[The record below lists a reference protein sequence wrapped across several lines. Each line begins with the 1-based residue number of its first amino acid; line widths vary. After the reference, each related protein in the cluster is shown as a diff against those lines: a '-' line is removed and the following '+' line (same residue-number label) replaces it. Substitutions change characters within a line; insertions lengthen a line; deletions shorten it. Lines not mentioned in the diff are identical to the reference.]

1 MLLEGIFPAVTTPFY
16 PDGRL
21 YLKKLEHNIE
31 RYSRTPAAGL
41 VILGSTGE
49 AVMLSDDESRQILRT
64 ARETAAPEKVL
75 LAGVARESVSETLRL
90 AEFAAEQQYD
100 AVLARTPGYYA
111 PQTGK
116 LEILTYYRAL
126 ADRSPLPVVIYSI
139 PKYTHYEMPVD
150 VVAELAQHPN
160 IIGIKDSSGSVARIA
175 ALVAATRNAPRR
187 QTLVTPTFA
196 AFTSRMMLAT
206 TALTETIISAASLVG
221 GNVAT
226 EIATAPPPIQLKTT
240 RKKEIGFQVLTGAA
254 GQLIDSLNAGASGGI
269 LAVAAFAP
277 QGCQEIYTAWKD
289 NDLALAANKQQRVVE
304 PSAVVLAKFGVPG
317 IKHACDLN
325 GYYGGR
331 PRLPL
336 LALNAEQQAEVAH
349 AIADIRN

>member
-64 ARETAAPEKVL
+64 AREAAAPEKILV
-75 LAGVARESVSETLRL
+75 AGVARESVAESLRL

-139 PKYTHYEMPVD
+139 PKYTHYEIPVE

-160 IIGIKDSSGSVARIA
+160 IIGIKDSSGSVERIA
-175 ALVAATRNAPRR
+175 ALVAATHNAPKRE
-187 QTLVTPTFA
+187 TMVTPTFA
-196 AFTSRMMLAT
+196 AFTTRMMLA
-206 TALTETIISAASLVG
+206 AAAPPEHFVSAASLAG
-221 GNVAT
+221 GAAT
-226 EIATAPPPIQLKTT
+226 AVATAPPQVQVKAM
-240 RKKEIGFQVLTGAA
+240 RKKETGFQVLTGAA

-289 NDLALAANKQQRVVE
+289 NDLALATNKQQRVVE
-304 PSAVVLAKFGVPG
+304 PSAVVLAKFGISG

-336 LALNAEQQAEVAH
+336 LALNAEQQSEVAR
-349 AIADIRN
+349 AIADLRN

>member
-31 RYSRTPAAGL
+31 RYSRTPAAGV

-49 AVMLSDDESRQILRT
+49 AVMLSDEESRQVLRT
-64 ARETAAPEKVL
+64 AREAAAPEKVL
-75 LAGVARESVSETLRL
+75 LAGVARESVAETLRL

-139 PKYTHYEMPVD
+139 PKYTHYEIPVE

-160 IIGIKDSSGSVARIA
+160 IIGIKDSSGSVERIA
-175 ALVAATRNAPRR
+175 ALVAATRDAPRR
-187 QTLVTPTFA
+187 ETPVTPTFA
-196 AFTSRMMLAT
+196 AFTTRMMLA
-206 TALTETIISAASLVG
+206 AAAPPEHFVSAASLTG
-221 GNVAT
+221 GAT
-226 EIATAPPPIQLKTT
+226 AAVATAPPQVQVKAM
-240 RKKEIGFQVLTGAA
+240 RKKEAGFQVLTGAA

-269 LAVAAFAP
+269 LAIAAFAP
-277 QGCQEIYTAWKD
+277 EGCQEIYTAWKD
-289 NDLALAANKQQRVVE
+289 NDSALMANKQQRVVG
-304 PSAVVLAKFGVPG
+304 PSAVVLAKFGVSG

-336 LALNAEQQAEVAH
+336 LPLNAEQQAEVAR
-349 AIADIRN
+349 AIADLRN

>member
-1 MLLEGIFPAVTTPFY
+1 MLLEGIFPAITTPFY

-21 YLKKLEHNIE
+21 YLKKLEHNIQ
-31 RYSRTPAAGL
+31 RYSRTLVAGI
-41 VILGSTGE
+41 VVLGSTGE
-49 AVMLSDDESRQILRT
+49 AVMLSDDESRQVLRT
-64 ARETAAPEKVL
+64 AREAAAPEKVL
-75 LAGVARESVSETLRL
+75 LAGVARESVAETLRL

-116 LEILTYYRAL
+116 LEMLTYYRAL

-160 IIGIKDSSGSVARIA
+160 IIGIKDSSGSVERIA
-175 ALVAATRNAPRR
+175 DLVTATRSAQRR
-187 QTLVTPTFA
+187 EVAVTPTFT
-196 AFTSRMMLAT
+196 AFTSRMAAGQSMLQSNF
-206 TALTETIISAASLVG
+206 LAAES
-221 GNVAT
+221 
-226 EIATAPPPIQLKTT
+226 IAGPIAVTAPPQVPVKAT
-240 RKKEIGFQVLTGAA
+240 RKKEVGFQVLTGAA
-254 GQLIDSLNAGASGGI
+254 NQLIDSLNAGASGGI

-277 QGCQEIYTAWKD
+277 QGCQEIYIAWKD
-289 NDLALAANKQQRVVE
+289 NDAALTVEKQRRVVE
-304 PSAVVLAKFGVPG
+304 PSKVVLAKYGISGV
-317 IKHACDLN
+317 KYACDLN

-336 LALNAEQQAEVAH
+336 LALNNEQQAEVGR
-349 AIADIRN
+349 AIAELRN

>member
-16 PDGRL
+16 SDGRL

-31 RYSRTPAAGL
+31 HYSRTPAAGL

-49 AVMLSDDESRQILRT
+49 AVMLSDEESRQVLRT
-64 ARETAAPEKVL
+64 ARQAAAPEKVL
-75 LAGVARESVSETLRL
+75 LAGVARESVVETLRL

-111 PQTGK
+111 PQTGSV
-116 LEILTYYRAL
+116 EILTYYRAL

-139 PKYTHYEMPVD
+139 PKYTHYEIPVE

-160 IIGIKDSSGSVARIA
+160 IIGIKDSSGSVERIA

-187 QTLVTPTFA
+187 ETLVTPTFA
-196 AFTSRMMLAT
+196 AFTSRMAFPAT
-206 TALTETIISAASLVG
+206 ARPENMVSAASLVG
-221 GNVAT
+221 GSVSAAV
-226 EIATAPPPIQLKTT
+226 ATAPPIQTKST
-240 RKKEIGFQVLTGAA
+240 RKKEVGFQVLTGAA

-277 QGCQEIYTAWKD
+277 EGCQEIYTAWKD
-289 NDLALAANKQQRVVE
+289 NDLALCSNKQQRVIE
-304 PSAVVLAKFGVPG
+304 PSAVVLAKFGISG

-336 LALNAEQQAEVAH
+336 LPLNAEQQSEVTR
-349 AIADIRN
+349 AIADLRN

>member
-49 AVMLSDDESRQILRT
+49 AVMLSDEESRQILRT
-64 ARETAAPEKVL
+64 ARQAVAPEKVL
-75 LAGVARESVSETLRL
+75 LAGVARESVAETLRL

-139 PKYTHYEMPVD
+139 PKFTHYEIPVEI
-150 VVAELAQHPN
+150 VAELAQHPN
-160 IIGIKDSSGSVARIA
+160 IIGIKDSSGSVERTA
-175 ALVAATRNAPRR
+175 ALVAATRNAARR
-187 QTLVTPTFA
+187 EAPVTPTFA
-196 AFTSRMMLAT
+196 AFTSRMMLAQAAPPEHFVSASSLAGGHSA
-206 TALTETIISAASLVG
+206 TAV
-221 GNVAT
+221 
-226 EIATAPPPIQLKTT
+226 ATAPPQVPTKAM
-240 RKKEIGFQVLTGAA
+240 RKKEVGFQVLTGSAP
-254 GQLIDSLNAGASGGI
+254 QLIDSLNAGASGGI
-269 LAVAAFAP
+269 LALAAFAP
-277 QGCQEIYTAWKD
+277 EGCQEIYTAWKD

-304 PSAVVLAKFGVPG
+304 PSAVVLVKFGVPG

-336 LALNAEQQAEVAH
+336 LALNAEQQSEVAR
-349 AIADIRN
+349 AIADLRN

>member
-21 YLKKLEHNIE
+21 YLKKLEHNVE
-31 RYSRTPAAGL
+31 RYSRTPAAG
-41 VILGSTGE
+41 VVVLGSTGE
-49 AVMLSDDESRQILRT
+49 AVMLSDEESRQVLRS
-64 ARETAAPEKVL
+64 AREVAAPEKVL
-75 LAGVARESVSETLRL
+75 LAGVARESVAETLRL

-116 LEILTYYRAL
+116 LEMLTYYRAL

-139 PKYTHYEMPVD
+139 PKYTHYEIPVE

-160 IIGIKDSSGSVARIA
+160 IIGIKDSSGSVERIA

-187 QTLVTPTFA
+187 ETPVTPTFA
-196 AFTSRMMLAT
+196 AFTTRMTLA
-206 TALTETIISAASLVG
+206 AAAPPEHFVAAASLTG
-221 GNVAT
+221 GAT
-226 EIATAPPPIQLKTT
+226 AAVATAPPQVQVKAM
-240 RKKEIGFQVLTGAA
+240 RKKEAGFQVLTGAA

-269 LAVAAFAP
+269 LAIAAFAP
-277 QGCQEIYTAWKD
+277 EGCQEIYTAWKD
-289 NDLALAANKQQRVVE
+289 NDSALMANKQQRVVG
-304 PSAVVLAKFGVPG
+304 PSAVVLAKFGVSG

-336 LALNAEQQAEVAH
+336 LPLNAEQQTEVAR
-349 AIADIRN
+349 AIADLRN